1 MVLACLALAVVP
13 VVYEANARALSRH
26 LEAIGKVT
34 GETWTAEPSLGQM
47 VFVIR
52 SRNLSAEQLRD
63 QIAHAAFGKW
73 QAEGSGLRLKLDPAK
88 VEAARAAE
96 LKFQVERVRAWQA
109 RIREEYAPPYT
120 RKMAERLR
128 DEMKAFERASAP
140 GRPSD
145 TWDQHLA
152 TWHRQRAA
160 EKLAPVHRALGR
172 IASLIDPALLA
183 DRKPGPKVFTARPNR
198 LQHPLPPGTQA
209 ELERLVKEVGLWAA
223 QGYRGKWKLDWGSD
237 PGMYADPLVRDGLT
251 LRIIASPGLLAT
263 RLQDKGGRTVGEA
276 QLMMDELIAARP
288 KPVLGPGEAQV
299 SDETEELISY
309 FRLFRPLPPNQ
320 EHPNRDHF
328 AVPVGFRERLLR
340 PDESDPLSWIAGP
353 TLLAVAQERGVD
365 LVASLADHAWWVH
378 GALGRK
384 VAFLKLEAAMGLSH
398 VTSLEANVWSI
409 RPRGGMAPVFPR
421 TVLREVM
428 EEARRT
434 GSVSWE
440 ALIRRTDFDTFSRG
454 SFLMWGLLELYDE
467 GGGIPGQFGIPE
479 LLWRLSAAERES
491 LRAGNIVRMDASTGR
506 LRTEVERMMLDEA
519 IYLRPLSRLEEGARP
534 RRDFVTD
541 VLVLPD
547 LQITLSLKGKS
558 EEVAFAGVGQAEVP
572 TTPVRLAGEIHRF
585 RRSGESTR
593 SSEGDLSRPQYR
605 MGTVF
610 ELELSVL
617 VHGVAEGNKGWTWQV
632 PNLSRRPGRYEELP
646 DWYRAE
652 VEKELRKLEGT
663 VSRKKGTGKSSGR
676 GRYFTQSVLQKR

>member
-1 MVLACLALAVVP
+1 MVVALLALAAVP
-13 VVYEANARALSRH
+13 VVYEANAMALSRH
-26 LEAIGKVT
+26 LEALGKVT

-52 SRNLSAEQLRD
+52 SRNLSPGQLRD

-73 QAEGSGLRLKLDPAK
+73 QVEGNGLWLKLDPRK
-88 VEAARAAE
+88 VEAAEAAE
-96 LKFQVERVRAWQA
+96 LKFRTGAIRAWQA
-109 RIREEYAPPYT
+109 RIREEFAPPYT
-120 RKMAERLR
+120 REMAERLR
-128 DEMKAFERASAP
+128 NEMKALERASAP
-140 GRPSD
+140 GRPPD

-172 IASLIDPALLA
+172 IASRIDPVVLA
-183 DRKPGPKVFTARPNR
+183 DPKPGPKVFTARPNR

-209 ELERLVKEVGLWAA
+209 ELDRLVKEVGLWAA
-223 QGYRGKWKLDWGSD
+223 QGYRGKSRLDWGSD
-237 PGMYADPLVRDGLT
+237 PGTYADPLVRDRLT
-251 LRIIASPGLLAT
+251 LRIIASPGLLST

-276 QLMMDELIAARP
+276 QLTMDGTFSALP

-328 AVPVGFRERLLR
+328 AVPVGFGERLVR
-340 PDESDPLSWIAGP
+340 PDESDPLSWVVGP
-353 TLLAVAQERGVD
+353 TLLAVARERGVD
-365 LVASLADHAWWVH
+365 LVASLADSAWWVH
-378 GALGRK
+378 RELGRK
-384 VAFLKLEAAMGLSH
+384 VAFPKLEAAIGLSH
-398 VTSLEANVWSI
+398 GASLEDRVWSI
-409 RPRGGMAPVFPR
+409 RPRRFGPPFPR
-421 TVLREVM
+421 AALREIMGAVQ
-428 EEARRT
+428 RT

-440 ALIRRTDFDTFSRG
+440 ALIRRTDYDTFSRG
-454 SFLMWGLLELYDE
+454 SFLMSELLELFAE

-519 IYLRPLSRLEEGARP
+519 IYFRPLARLEEGAHP

-547 LQITLSLKGKS
+547 LQVTLSLKGKS

-572 TTPVRLAGEIHRF
+572 TTPFRLAGEIHRF

-663 VSRKKGTGKSSGR
+663 VSRKKGTGKSSGS
-676 GRYFTQSVLQKR
+676 GRYYSQSVLQKR